1 VEGILRQAADVD
13 DVEHRIKEYEQGK
26 FIQISFVLSKPVL
39 FVYYFKMQVP
49 WVVSFLMFHNVAQ
62 SHFKARIYISLI

>member
-1 VEGILRQAADVD
+1 LTERLTGIKVEGILRQAADVD

-39 FVYYFKMQVP
+39 FVY
-49 WVVSFLMFHNVAQ
+49 
-62 SHFKARIYISLI
+62 